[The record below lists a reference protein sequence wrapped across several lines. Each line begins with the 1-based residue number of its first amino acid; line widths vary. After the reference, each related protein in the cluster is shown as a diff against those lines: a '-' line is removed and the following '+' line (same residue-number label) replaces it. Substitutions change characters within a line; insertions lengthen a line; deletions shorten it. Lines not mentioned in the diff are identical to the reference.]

1 MKVAHTAI
9 MMILGIALPLVVQ
22 LWDKRRLSGEQRA
35 RAWNFASWGAALYA
49 FGPASM
55 LGWIFVTR
63 RKWWR
68 ILVAPLWVLPLIF
81 SLWLADS
88 LLSWGLEQE
97 AIEVDFIELGMAAL
111 VAALACSAIVLVA
124 ELIALIWGALGST
137 SDDSASE

>member
-22 LWDKRRLSGEQRA
+22 LWDKRRLSSEQRA

-68 ILVAPLWVLPLIF
+68 ILVAPLWVLPLIL

-97 AIEVDFIELGMAAL
+97 AIEVDIIELGMAAL
-111 VAALACSAIVLVA
+111 VAAIACSAIVLVA

-137 SDDSASE
+137 SGDSASE